1 MAVGCPPIRH
11 LVVRVLEFE
20 FGPSVLLSAHTGRVN
35 TNQGFSAP
43 KHDLESHNPVQ

>member
-1 MAVGCPPIRH
+1 MFGFRVVGRKIEN
-11 LVVRVLEFE
+11 VAFEFE